1 MVDQH
6 IAAQQTVVK
15 HQVNKEVVVVKGKA
29 FLARLKQKPLAQ
41 LQQEVFDLVDYLPLS
56 LARSDA
62 SVPVGAA
69 PSPRMPPNFLAGENL
84 RGEAPLQRIQAGRFF
99 VVTNKSDSV

>member
-56 LARSDA
+56 LARSNA
-62 SVPVGAA
+62 SVPLERRPRRECPPILLPAKTFAA
-69 PSPRMPPNFLAGENL
+69 RRRSNACR
-84 RGEAPLQRIQAGRFF
+84 RGRRH
-99 VVTNKSDSV
+99 